1 MHTPHTDTSP
11 TSAAGGRVIVGKVLG
26 PWGVHGELRV
36 EALSDDPRRFSPG
49 SSLFLDGS
57 AATVVSS
64 RKHRGGIRLKLDAV
78 NDRSQAESALGKTLT
93 VSAGRFRPLPDGS
106 YYYFQIIDIE
116 VWTEDGEHLGRVT
129 DVLTTGANDVYVV
142 RNGTAPDL
150 LLPAVKKVIRDI
162 DPDAN
167 KMLVRLPEGLR

>member
-1 MHTPHTDTSP
+1 M
-11 TSAAGGRVIVGKVLG
+11 
-26 PWGVHGELRV
+26 
-36 EALSDDPRRFSPG
+36 
-49 SSLFLDGS
+49 
-57 AATVVSS
+57 SS

>member
-11 TSAAGGRVIVGKVLG
+11 TSPDRVIVGRVLG

-36 EALSDDPRRFSPG
+36 EALTDDPQRFAPG

-78 NDRSQAESALGKTLT
+78 NNRSQAESLLGKTLT
-93 VSAGRFRPLPDGS
+93 VPSGRFRPLPEGS

-116 VWTEDGEHLGRVT
+116 VWTEDGEHLGLVAE
-129 DVLTTGANDVYVV
+129 VLSTGANDVYVV
-142 RNGTAPDL
+142 RNGDAGEI
-150 LLPAVKKVIRDI
+150 LLPAIKHVILDI
-162 DPDAN
+162 DPDAK